1 MEQNKT
7 YTRISVL
14 LILTF
19 LAACSVPSVSPTN
32 TQSIETQTTATIAVA
47 EATATLAGSTPVAGQ
62 GLCTN
67 VYYPVRQGAT
77 WTYKST
83 GGPAGEYSFMDTITS
98 ARENGFTLTTQI
110 GDLTRTQE
118 WTCNADGLAALQL
131 GGAPAAMLN
140 SQNIQLNLDIS
151 NATGVT
157 FPSQINPGDEWQ
169 QTMNVTGNVTMM
181 NQEADATGNAQMNFS
196 AMGNESVTVPAGTF
210 DALKVA
216 VDVTLN
222 VDATYEGI
230 TLPVSFS
237 GEYTYWFAP
246 GVGWVKSSGTGN
258 VLGSSFTDTT
268 ELQSYSIP

>member
-14 LILTF
+14 LIITF
-19 LAACSVPSVSPTN
+19 LAACSTPPVSPTN
-32 TQSIETQTTATIAVA
+32 TQSIETETTATISAA
-47 EATATLAGSTPVAGQ
+47 EATATLEGSTPVAGQ
-62 GLCTN
+62 GLCAN
-67 VYYPVRQGAT
+67 IYYPVRQGAT
-77 WTYKST
+77 WSYKST
-83 GGPAGEYSFMDTITS
+83 GGPAGEYSFTDTITS
-98 ARENGFTLTTQI
+98 VRENGFTLSTQI

-118 WTCNADGLAALQL
+118 WTCTAEGLSALQL

-157 FPSQINPGDEWQ
+157 FPSQINPGDQWQ

-181 NQEADATGNAQMNFS
+181 NEEADASGTAQMNFS
-196 AMGNESVTVPAGTF
+196 AIGNESVTVPAGTF

-216 VDVTLN
+216 VNVALN

>member
-98 ARENGFTLTTQI
+98 ARENGFTLSTQI

-216 VDVTLN
+216 VDVRLN